1 VPHIPEIVWIALAI
15 PTIGSIGFAL
25 ALIGAVAIRDRRWR
39 ARQRK
44 RPPIVVLYPRRNG
57 GISRLEGGSY
67 AKRPDRPKRPG

>member
-1 VPHIPEIVWIALAI
+1 VNVPEWIWIALAI

-25 ALIGAVAIRDRRWR
+25 ALIGAVAIRDWRWR

-44 RPPIVVLYPRRNG
+44 RPDIVVLYPRRNG
-57 GISRLEGGSY
+57 GVSRLEGGEY